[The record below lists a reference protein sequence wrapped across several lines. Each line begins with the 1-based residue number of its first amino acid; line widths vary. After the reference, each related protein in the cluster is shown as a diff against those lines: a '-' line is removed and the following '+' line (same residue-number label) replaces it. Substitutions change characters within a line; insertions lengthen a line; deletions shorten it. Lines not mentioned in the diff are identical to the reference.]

1 MEQYGKNTKD
11 KLKLDGD
18 KSVGRKDYLAASKLY
33 GEVRDRRPHL
43 HQAIAITIAPY
54 TMNPVRDHWLR

>member
-1 MEQYGKNTKD
+1 MKD

-33 GEVRDRRPHL
+33 GEVRGRRPHL
-43 HQAIAITIAPY
+43 HQAIAIAPY